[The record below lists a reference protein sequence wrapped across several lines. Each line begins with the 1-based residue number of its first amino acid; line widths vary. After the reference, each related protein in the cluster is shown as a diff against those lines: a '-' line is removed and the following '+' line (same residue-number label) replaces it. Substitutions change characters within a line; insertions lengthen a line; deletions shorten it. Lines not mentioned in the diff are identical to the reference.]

1 MTPVSSLVVF
11 RFETIRAV
19 SARRT
24 AVRVARHLL
33 ASWLQA
39 QYQTDSYQ
47 DGMSI
52 DDGGA
57 RFFGRSRRPA

>member
-24 AVRVARHLL
+24 AARAVRDLL
-33 ASWLQA
+33 ASLLQA

-47 DGMSI
+47 DGKST
-52 DDGGA
+52 DANRA
-57 RFFGRSRRPA
+57 RILGRCRRPA